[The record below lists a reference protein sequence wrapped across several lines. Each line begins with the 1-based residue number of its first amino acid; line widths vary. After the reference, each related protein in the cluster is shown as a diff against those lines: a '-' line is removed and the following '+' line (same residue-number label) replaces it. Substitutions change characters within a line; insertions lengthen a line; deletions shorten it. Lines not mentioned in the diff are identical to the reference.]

1 MKLRD
6 WNWANNNTS
15 IMTYL
20 CPQLT
25 TNVVILQRLL
35 AKGEE
40 FCDFIGD
47 SAWYFGTFCQKV
59 TRRLPSLPP
68 TVLFLTLLHDFS

>member
-35 AKGEE
+35 RKG
-40 FCDFIGD
+40 DDLYAFIA
-47 SAWYFGTFCQKV
+47 S
-59 TRRLPSLPP
+59 
-68 TVLFLTLLHDFS
+68 